1 MRCVCFR
8 RFGLPARVECLCL
21 QGPFG
26 QAHEVPQ
33 MATPP
38 YTPFDN
44 VSAFKPIA
52 GVTRYVAIEGGSFF
66 DAILRGFF
74 GYHAPLQ
81 WNPTS
86 RPPRGEI
93 AVPRR
98 APSRRSPNGAP
109 RWPFRGPSPK
119 QNEPKRTSTVSKEIL
134 EYDAMRPTT
143 ELALKADGEARWA
156 GGYCC

>member
-1 MRCVCFR
+1 
-8 RFGLPARVECLCL
+8 
-21 QGPFG
+21 
-26 QAHEVPQ
+26 

-86 RPPRGEI
+86 ASPQQLLDAAI
-93 AVPRR
+93 HNAAVPRGF
-98 APSRRSPNGAP
+98 SGALTNLRTP
-109 RWPFRGPSPK
+109 VGLATISSGPSGLSIRL
-119 QNEPKRTSTVSKEIL
+119 QS
-134 EYDAMRPTT
+134 
-143 ELALKADGEARWA
+143 
-156 GGYCC
+156 